1 MSPRRSDGTRESG
14 QILPLALAGFVAATF
29 FFLFLIKA
37 GDLLIQRER
46 ASMRTDV
53 TAISIGVDYARS
65 LNVLASINK
74 LVGAGHI
81 ATLIPGLSKIGR
93 EAVKALQKAQDVIL
107 VAGPWMNEASAM
119 HLGAQNG
126 LVAVPLWNSADLGQS
141 LFKRDPDNVL
151 KPDYLIQ
158 QQGLFDLIA
167 SGLSG
172 WMGQDLDAKDVEKAV
187 RKGEKDLR
195 EMGNGSVLK
204 EVEGLAKK
212 QLPSLD
218 LSWLLEKA
226 GYSFQPKSGGPRVYV
241 PKDGGRDQLE
251 RKAGGGN
258 IVRSHENEKNRYVH
272 VEKQLDGDVPLKLI
286 DDDDHYITLI
296 APFVPQLDP
305 QARPTQP

>member
-195 EMGNGSVLK
+195 EI
-204 EVEGLAKK
+204 KK
-212 QLPSLD
+212 S
-218 LSWLLEKA
+218 KTNKR
-226 GYSFQPKSGGPRVYV
+226 G
-241 PKDGGRDQLE
+241 
-251 RKAGGGN
+251 
-258 IVRSHENEKNRYVH
+258 
-272 VEKQLDGDVPLKLI
+272 
-286 DDDDHYITLI
+286 
-296 APFVPQLDP
+296 
-305 QARPTQP
+305 